1 MNLPKSIKSYNIKN
15 KETSYANSV
24 LQSFLYL
31 ECVQNWLNTLKT
43 TDQINNMFYNTTLTK
58 DLFSLFNN
66 LSQGIN
72 IDSSQLILD
81 FENKSKEL
89 WKKNI
94 NQDTF
99 HFLHY
104 FLKILHIEN
113 NRPKNKNFDINLYE
127 QNIKSSISNDL
138 SVFSFCNNYLDQTQ
152 NSFISIYFYNLIK
165 YCVNCPSCSIMFNYR
180 PTKIIR
186 FNLDEI
192 NSQSTLNKKN
202 LSLNDCF
209 NYFNQMKKDK
219 CKMCQNDNY
228 SEFQQIYNSAKLL
241 IIEFNRKKSNTNF
254 KNDVRFYL
262 NFDISSFIINKECE
276 NKNYKL
282 KAVVCRYGPNKYFA
296 DVNINSCFYRFMDC
310 LKGIDVKMLKNIN
323 ELLQFEP
330 QLLFY
335 EIEYPNKALITNKE
349 INEEINE
356 QLLSNL
362 SETMSINLNLM
373 NSMPPS
379 IHDSIKYI
387 INFTLKFIVRPQIW
401 DQKEES
407 ALVITIQVSNDLTL
421 EEAIKRFFKKL
432 KKPKDAIINFTF
444 NDIQLEENSKQ
455 KLEELNINKH
465 SVIYALKNSNFDDLI
480 MQE

>member
-43 TDQINNMFYNTTLTK
+43 TGQINNMFYNTTLTK

-72 IDSSQLILD
+72 IDSSQLISD
-81 FENKSKEL
+81 FETKSNEL

-94 NQDTF
+94 NQDAF

-104 FLKILHIEN
+104 FLEILHIEN
-113 NRPKNKNFDINLYE
+113 NRPKNTNFDFNLYS
-127 QNIKSSISNDL
+127 QNIKSNISNDL
-138 SVFSFCNNYLDQTQ
+138 SVFSFFNNYLDQTQ
-152 NSFISIYFYNLIK
+152 NSFISTYFFNIIK

-180 PTKIIR
+180 LKKIIR

-192 NSQSTLNKKN
+192 NSQSTLNNKN

-209 NYFNQMKKDK
+209 DYLNKMKKDK
-219 CKMCQNDNY
+219 CKMCKKDIS
-228 SEFQQIYNSAKLL
+228 SEFQQIYNSSKLL
-241 IIEFNRKKSNTNF
+241 IIEFNRKKNNSNF
-254 KNDVRFYL
+254 KNDIKFYL
-262 NFDISSFIINKECE
+262 NFDISKFIINQECE
-276 NKNYKL
+276 NKKYYL

-296 DVNINSCFYRFMDC
+296 DVFINSCFYRFMDC
-310 LKGIDVKMLKNIN
+310 LKGIDVKMLKNNN
-323 ELLQFEP
+323 ELSEFEP

-335 EIEYPNKALITNKE
+335 EIEYPNKTLI

-373 NSMPPS
+373 NNMSSS
-379 IHDSIKYI
+379 IHDSLNYI

-407 ALVITIQVSNDLTL
+407 ALVLNVQVSNDSTI
-421 EEAIKRFFKKL
+421 EETIKRFFKKV

-444 NDIQLEENSKQ
+444 NDIQLDENSKQ
-455 KLEELNINKH
+455 KLEELNINKN